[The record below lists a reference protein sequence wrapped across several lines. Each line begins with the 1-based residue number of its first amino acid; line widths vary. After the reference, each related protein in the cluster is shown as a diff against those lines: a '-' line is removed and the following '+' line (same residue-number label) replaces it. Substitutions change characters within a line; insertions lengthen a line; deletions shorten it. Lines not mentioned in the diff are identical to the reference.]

1 MKNQVQIQN
10 SFDLFC
16 FLKNLGYLKNP
27 PHNLWWPNAGSFE
40 VIIGAILVQNT
51 RWESAFRAINRLRA
65 ENLLSLEAL
74 AKIPLATLQNLMSD
88 VGFFRQ
94 KSQRIIYLCQNIL
107 AEFGSFE
114 SFCENVS
121 RQWLLSQKGIGNET
135 CDAILCY
142 GALRAEMVADQYT
155 YKLLKSYGY
164 ELEDYDDIKE
174 WLVNGIMENYKEV
187 CKIYEYQ
194 IPLNVLYARFHGKI
208 VEYCKE
214 HKSK

>member
-1 MKNQVQIQN
+1 MQIQN

-16 FLKNLGYLKNP
+16 LLKNLGYLKNP

-51 RWESAFRAINRLRA
+51 RWESAFNAINRLRA
-65 ENLLSLEAL
+65 ENLLSLESL
-74 AKIPLATLQNLMSD
+74 ANIPLTTLQNLIND

-94 KSQRIIYLCQNIL
+94 KSQRILWLCQNIL
-107 AEFGSFE
+107 VEFGDFE

-121 RQWLLSQKGIGNET
+121 REWLLSQKGIGNET

-142 GALRAEMVADQYT
+142 GALREEMVADQYT

-164 ELEDYDDIKE
+164 ELENYDDIKE
-174 WLVNGIMENYKEV
+174 WLVSGIIENYEKI
-187 CKIYEYQ
+187 CKLYGYP

-214 HKSK
+214 HKFK

>member
-1 MKNQVQIQN
+1 MQIQN

-27 PHNLWWPNAGSFE
+27 PHNLWWPNAGNFE

-51 RWESAFRAINRLRA
+51 RWESAFRAINRLRTK
-65 ENLLSLEAL
+65 NLLSLEAL
-74 AKIPLATLQNLMSD
+74 AKIPLATLQNLMND

-174 WLVNGIMENYKEV
+174 WLVSGIMENYKEV